1 MRNKSIVA
9 ALVGSVVVLSAC
21 APDPDMTMGKQH
33 GGGSTVSFQDQN
45 RIQVTRIGVFKD
57 DLAYNDRRGV
67 YIIVDTKTGKEF
79 IGVSGVG
86 IQEVGDHQFG
96 KARAQDER

>member
-9 ALVGSVVVLSAC
+9 ALVGSVAVLSGC
-21 APDPDMTMGKQH
+21 APDPDMPMGKQM
-33 GGGSTVSFQDQN
+33 GNTVSFQDQN

-57 DLAYNDRRGV
+57 EVAYNDRRGV

-86 IQEVGDHQFG
+86 ISEVGAHQSG
-96 KARAQDER
+96 KVRVSDER